1 MNNDFFFSEVKIV
14 ANHAMR
20 YSDPLE
26 VGVEHGIKYL
36 KQKRF
41 SDDSW
46 KFTEDRFDKY
56 AERYTVLA
64 KQMVK
69 EFLTVKEL
77 NL

>member
-46 KFTEDRFDKY
+46 EFTEDRFDKY
-56 AERYTVLA
+56 AERYAILA

-69 EFLTVKEL
+69 EFLTIKEL
-77 NL
+77 HL